1 METIDLIVLM
11 TLVVVLYIIIAVL
24 KCVHHINVIK
34 NWGRIEEILY
44 TLPNHD
50 ENRQNNSSS
59 PGSSQNQERTQS
71 QINIEETISRTRRNI
86 SNFENNRIISRELTK
101 LEIAPPPSYEESIK
115 ENRAVR
121 TNSCSSLPTYEESL
135 ELV

>member
-50 ENRQNNSSS
+50 ENDGRPQCL
-59 PGSSQNQERTQS
+59 GM
-71 QINIEETISRTRRNI
+71 
-86 SNFENNRIISRELTK
+86 
-101 LEIAPPPSYEESIK
+101 SYEVNFLGGLGSNEFHIK
-115 ENRAVR
+115 YIFG
-121 TNSCSSLPTYEESL
+121 S
-135 ELV
+135 

>member
-50 ENRQNNSSS
+50 ENSSR
-59 PGSSQNQERTQS
+59 PGSYQNQERTQS
-71 QINIEETISRTRRNI
+71 QIRSINAETRRI
-86 SNFENNRIISRELTK
+86 SSNFENNRIISRELTK
-101 LEIAPPPSYEESIK
+101 LETAPPPSYEESIK
-115 ENRAVR
+115 ENRAVHM
-121 TNSCSSLPTYEESL
+121 NSCSSLPTYEESL

>member
-50 ENRQNNSSS
+50 ENVPR
-59 PGSSQNQERTQS
+59 PGSYQMHERTQS
-71 QINIEETISRTRRNI
+71 QIRSINAETRRI
-86 SNFENNRIISRELTK
+86 ASNFENNRIISRELTK

-115 ENRAVR
+115 ENRAVHM
-121 TNSCSSLPTYEESL
+121 NSCSSLPTYEESL
-135 ELV
+135 TLA